1 MAVSEQT
8 QLTEFAEEEREQDAA
23 SVEEIRE
30 RYADGEIGDRE
41 LEEQLEQVVETSDDE
56 GTDQDDAEA
65 DVEGELLEVVFLGG
79 LLVTFLAFWFVV
91 PSWLLAWIT
100 GLPMSETAVV
110 WVFWQVA
117 LGMDAW
123 VSG

>member
-8 QLTEFAEEEREQDAA
+8 ELTEFAEEEREQDAA

-30 RYADGEIGDRE
+30 RYAEGEIGDRE
-41 LEEQLEQVVETSDDE
+41 LEEQLERAVGGDGDEKESGEVDVSEAGVVE
-56 GTDQDDAEA
+56 
-65 DVEGELLEVVFLGG
+65 LVFLAG
-79 LLVTFLAFWFVV
+79 LLVAFLAFWFVG

-100 GLPMSETAVV
+100 GLSMSETAVV